1 MKTQRQKLPRICKAS
16 KRAGSGCEA
25 AALEGSDFCFFHD
38 PSKAAER
45 REAQALGG
53 QRNRMKTLDPAIP
66 DVKFESSAQVVALL
80 SDTINQVRK
89 GNIDPRIGNT
99 VGYLANLLIKAL
111 EQNEL
116 ETRIDRLEE
125 SLESRKGLQ
134 N

>member
-1 MKTQRQKLPRICKAS
+1 MKTTKLQRMCKAS
-16 KRAGSGCEA
+16 NRAGSRCEA

-38 PSKAAER
+38 PSRAAER
-45 REAQALGG
+45 REAQTLGG

-66 DVKFESSAQVVALL
+66 DVKFESSAQVVTLL

-89 GNIDPRIGNT
+89 GDIDPRIGNT

-116 ETRIDRLEE
+116 ETRINRLEALFE
-125 SLESRKGLQ
+125 NRKELQ
-134 N
+134 QN

>member
-1 MKTQRQKLPRICKAS
+1 MQTQKLQRICKAS
-16 KRAGSGCEA
+16 KRAGSRCEA
-25 AALEGSDFCFFHD
+25 AALDGSDYCFFHD
-38 PSKAAER
+38 PSRAAER

-53 QRNRMKTLDPAIP
+53 QRNRMKTLDAAIP
-66 DVKFESSAQVVALL
+66 DVKFESTAEVVALL

-89 GNIDPRIGNT
+89 GDIDPRIGNT

-116 ETRIDRLEE
+116 ETRIDKLETL
-125 SLESRKGLQ
+125 LENQKQLQ

>member
-1 MKTQRQKLPRICKAS
+1 MQTQKLQRMCKAS
-16 KRAGSGCEA
+16 TRGGSRCEA
-25 AALEGSDFCFFHD
+25 AALEGSDFCFFDD
-38 PSKAAER
+38 PSRAAER

-89 GNIDPRIGNT
+89 GDIDPRIGNT
-99 VGYLANLLIKAL
+99 VGYLANLLLKAL

-116 ETRIDRLEE
+116 ET
-125 SLESRKGLQ
+125 
-134 N
+134 

>member
-1 MKTQRQKLPRICKAS
+1 MQTQKLQRICKAS
-16 KRAGSGCEA
+16 KRAGSRCEA
-25 AALEGSDFCFFHD
+25 AALDGSDYCFFHD
-38 PSKAAER
+38 PSRAAER

-53 QRNRMKTLDPAIP
+53 QRNRMKTLDAAIP
-66 DVKFESSAQVVALL
+66 DMKFESTAEMVALL

-89 GNIDPRIGNT
+89 GDIDPRIGNT

-116 ETRIDRLEE
+116 ETRIDKLETL
-125 SLESRKGLQ
+125 LENQKQLQ